1 MRMKALGVA
10 LMVAFAAFT
19 TFYWITDAPR
29 RGVFETQTADEQ
41 LEFGRLVFL
50 FDDTYTITVKV
61 TDAGFEQTAVTL
73 FVNTSIN
80 ISNETGGELTVT
92 GTGARPFE
100 VTVDDKGSAPV
111 KFDSEGETTV
121 TASGIGTPMV
131 VTAQAPHLVPYG
143 AGCARCHGVEGTGGV
158 IPGDPDGTQAPNLH
172 SLALANKWLATGGA
186 QGTNN
191 YVNWVIQLGGI
202 VRSGNPAS
210 KMPAWGQAFGGS
222 LTRQQI
228 EALTTMIGTWAQ
240 ETLDNP
246 PPEDVPN
253 TVEAGAQV
261 YVDAGCSGCHG
272 ANLEGG
278 IGPNLQTIG
287 TSLVA
292 SADLPAPPSGLA
304 QMQQDYDTDP
314 RMFLEKW
321 IRDSAGNYNGGNS
334 TGMPPHPVDA
344 LSDSRLQAL
353 ITFLLSHE

>member
-29 RGVFETQTADEQ
+29 RGVFETETNEDLLA
-41 LEFGRLVFL
+41 FGRQVFL
-50 FDDTYTITVKV
+50 FDDTYTVTVNV
-61 TDAGFEQTAVTL
+61 TPAGFEQTELTVFL
-73 FVNTSIN
+73 NTSIN
-80 ISNETGGELTVT
+80 VSNQTGGELTVT
-92 GTGARPFE
+92 ATGAETFE
-100 VTVDDKGSAPV
+100 ATIPDKGSAPL
-111 KFDSEGETTV
+111 KLDTEGETTFSADGV
-121 TASGIGTPMV
+121 NGSMV
-131 VTAQAPHLVPYG
+131 VTATPPHLVPYG
-143 AGCARCHGVEGTGGV
+143 AGCARCHGVEGMGGV
-158 IPGDPDGTQAPNLH
+158 IPGDPDGTVAPNLH

-191 YVNWVIQLGGI
+191 YVSWVINLGGV
-202 VRSGNPAS
+202 VRSGNIAS

-246 PPEDVPN
+246 PPSDVPD
-253 TVEAGAQV
+253 TVEAGAGV

-287 TSLVA
+287 TSLV
-292 SADLPAPPSGLA
+292 STGLPAPPAHLD
-304 QMQQDYDTDP
+304 QMQADYDADP
-314 RMFLEKW
+314 RAFLEKW
-321 IRDSAGNYNGGNS
+321 IRDSAGNYNDGNS
-334 TGMPPHPVDA
+334 TGMPPHPVDI
-344 LSDSRLQAL
+344 LTDSQLQAL

>member
-29 RGVFETQTADEQ
+29 RGVFETETNDDQ
-41 LEFGRLVFL
+41 LAFGQQVFL
-50 FDDTYTITVKV
+50 FDDSYTVTVNV
-61 TDAGFEQTAVTL
+61 TPTGFEQSELTV
-73 FVNTSIN
+73 FINTSIN
-80 ISNETGGELTVT
+80 VSNQTGGEITVT
-92 GTGARPFE
+92 ATGAE
-100 VTVDDKGSAPV
+100 TSEATVPDKGSAPL
-111 KFDSEGETTV
+111 KLDTEGETTF
-121 TASGIGTPMV
+121 TASGVDGSLV
-131 VTAQAPHLVPYG
+131 VTANPPHLVPYG
-143 AGCARCHGVEGTGGV
+143 AGCARCHGVDGMGGV

-172 SLALANKWLATGGA
+172 SLALANKWLQTGGA

-191 YVNWVIQLGGI
+191 YVSWVITLGGV
-202 VRSGNPAS
+202 VRSGNINS
-210 KMPAWGQAFGGS
+210 KMPAWGQQFGGS

-228 EALTTMIGTWAQ
+228 EALTLMIGSWAQ

-287 TSLVA
+287 SSMVT
-292 SADLPAPPSGLA
+292 DLPSPPVHLD
-304 QMQQDYDTDP
+304 QMQQDYDADP
-314 RMFLEKW
+314 RAFLEKW
-321 IRDSAGNYNGGNS
+321 IRDSAGNYNDGNS

-344 LSDSRLQAL
+344 LTDSQLQAV
-353 ITFLLSHE
+353 ITFLLSHTE